1 VVSNV
6 EVARLEVVRPG
17 AQVLRRPDG
26 TAIVVVP
33 EVALPVGW
41 NRQRTCVRWLLSP
54 AYPAAQPDC
63 FFADPDLRIDGGAI
77 PTNAALQNLDGD
89 PLLWFSWHLQV
100 AWRPGRD
107 DLLAYLRFAERRF
120 ADVR

>member
-1 VVSNV
+1 VTRLQA
-6 EVARLEVVRPG
+6 ARPDSQL
-17 AQVLRRPDG
+17 LRRPDG

-33 EVALPVGW
+33 GVQLPPGW
-41 NRQRTCVRWLLSP
+41 DRQHTCVRWVLSP

-63 FFADPDLRIDGGAI
+63 FYADHDLRISGGAM
-77 PTNAALQNLDGD
+77 PTNTGMQQLDAQ

-107 DLLAYLRFAERRF
+107 DLLTYLRFVESRF

>member
-1 VVSNV
+1 MVSEI
-6 EVARLEVVRPG
+6 EVARLQEARPG
-17 AQVLRRPDG
+17 AQVMRRPDG

-33 EVALPVGW
+33 GVALPAGW
-41 NRQRTCVRWLLSP
+41 SHQHTCVRWLLSP

-63 FFADPDLRIDGGAI
+63 FYTDLDLRISGGAT
-77 PTNAALQNLDGD
+77 PTNTGVQQLDAQ

-107 DLLAYLRFAERRF
+107 DLLTYLRFVELRF
-120 ADVR
+120 IDVR

>member
-1 VVSNV
+1 MVTET
-6 EVARLEVVRPG
+6 EVARLQAARPG

-26 TAIVVVP
+26 TAVVVAP
-33 EVALPVGW
+33 GVALPTGW
-41 NRQRTCVRWLLSP
+41 SRQHTCVRWLLSP

-63 FFADPDLRIDGGAI
+63 FYTDLDLRTSGGAM
-77 PTNAALQNLDGD
+77 PTNTGIQQLDAQ

-100 AWRPGRD
+100 MWRPGRD
-107 DLLAYLRFAERRF
+107 DLLTYLRFIESRF